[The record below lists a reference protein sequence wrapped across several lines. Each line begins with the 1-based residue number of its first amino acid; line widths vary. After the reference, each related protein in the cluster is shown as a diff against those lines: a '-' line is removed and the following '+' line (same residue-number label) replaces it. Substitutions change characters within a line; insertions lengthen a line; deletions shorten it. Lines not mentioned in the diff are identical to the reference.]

1 MQSYL
6 HIAEFLRKK
15 QKHRPQVG
23 IICGS
28 GLSGLSEHLTNSTT
42 INYEDI
48 PGMYVYYIII
58 CIHY

>member
-6 HIAEFLRKK
+6 SIAEFLRNK
-15 QKHRPQVG
+15 QKYRPQVG

-28 GLSGLSEHLTNSTT
+28 GLSGLSEDLTNSIT

-48 PGMYVYYIII
+48 PGKKLYYLNLFIE
-58 CIHY
+58 Y